1 MAQRQCGRVRSSPK
15 PAANR
20 SAYLQKHVSGL
31 NTAISSH
38 SAPLHD
44 GADVDASVTPLIT
57 LAHDGDTQ
65 EVVLLCGGSSHEG
78 TKAQKPW
85 RSSPPLLS
93 WGPSIPMLSVT
104 VMMLRDIVESV
115 TLLKDEV
122 CDRDREER
130 GEGSSS
136 TETSPKPLV
145 KGPAKLRPASPKRAL
160 TLSMRGGRC
169 FLRLRWRLRRREA
182 LLCSV
187 ELLNL
192 IQSRSRTCGGGSGQG
207 ATWNGITR
215 RLTGRRGEQGR
226 AGRGRR

>member
-1 MAQRQCGRVRSSPK
+1 MRAHPGLCTISLSTRTASSLLMFSKFMSFTWKGGEVAQRQCGRVRSSPK

-85 RSSPPLLS
+85 RPSSPLLS

-130 GEGSSS
+130 
-136 TETSPKPLV
+136 
-145 KGPAKLRPASPKRAL
+145 
-160 TLSMRGGRC
+160 
-169 FLRLRWRLRRREA
+169 
-182 LLCSV
+182 
-187 ELLNL
+187 
-192 IQSRSRTCGGGSGQG
+192 
-207 ATWNGITR
+207 
-215 RLTGRRGEQGR
+215 
-226 AGRGRR
+226 